1 MLTIAFVVALV
12 AAQQD
17 GAPAPTAPTAP
28 AKSTAESRKAARE
41 AALDKVECR
50 KVTPTGTSVSGTAC
64 FTVREWS
71 RISRESRE
79 AGRVFNDMTRDA
91 SGRR

>member
-1 MLTIAFVVALV
+1 MLTIAFALALV
-12 AAQQD
+12 AAQQG
-17 GAPAPTAPTAP
+17 GAPAPAAP
-28 AKSTAESRKAARE
+28 AKQTAESRKAARE

-50 KVTPTGTSVSGTAC
+50 QVTPTGTSVPGTAC
-64 FTVREWS
+64 FTVREWN